1 MSNVLSGGVLVYSE
15 YDEGAVHPVAFELL
29 GKSREIADK
38 LKVEVW
44 SVLVGYRIGDDIAH
58 ELIYYGADR
67 VFVYDHPKLEC
78 FDPILYK
85 DVLVDLVKKVN
96 PSVFLFGA
104 TPLGRSLAPRVA
116 AAIGAGLTADCID
129 IQVDEYGNIIQV
141 RPAFTGNILAYIKTS
156 SYPVMSTIRYRVMKP
171 SSRDTSRIGEITRL
185 TLSLEKNSGF
195 KILGRI
201 SRKSVDLAKADIIV
215 AGGRGFKRKEDLKML
230 EDLASLIGGVVGVSR
245 PLVDEGWMPRERQI
259 GFSGNTVKPKLYIAF
274 GISGSPQHIA
284 GMRGSEVIV
293 AVNIDP
299 SAPIF
304 RIADYGIVGD
314 LYEVIPKL
322 IEELSRIKRV

>member
-1 MSNVLSGGVLVYSE
+1 MNGGLSDGVLVYSE
-15 YDEGAVHPVAFELL
+15 YDEGVIHPVVFELL
-29 GKSREIADK
+29 GKSREIADR

-44 SVLVGYRIGDDIAH
+44 SVIIGYRINDDTAR

-67 VFVYDHPKLEC
+67 VFVYDHPKLEH

-85 DVLVDLVKKVN
+85 DVLVDLVKQVD

-116 AAIGAGLTADCID
+116 AAIGTGLTADCVD
-129 IQVDEYGNIIQV
+129 IQVDERGDIVQI
-141 RPAFTGNILAYIKTS
+141 RPAFTGNILAYIRTS
-156 SYPVMSTIRYRVMKP
+156 SRPVMSTVRYRVMKM
-171 SSRDTSRIGEITRL
+171 SSRDTSRIGWIIRL
-185 TLSLEKNSGF
+185 TPMIGGDSGF
-195 KILGRI
+195 KLLGRI
-201 SRKSVDLAKADIIV
+201 SRRSVDLTKADIVV
-215 AGGRGFKRKEDLKML
+215 AGGRGFKRRDDLRML

-284 GMRGSEVIV
+284 GMRGSEVVV

-322 IEELSRIKRV
+322 IEELNRIKRV

>member
-1 MSNVLSGGVLVYSE
+1 MNSSLSDGVMVYSE
-15 YDEGAVHPVAFELL
+15 YAEGVIHPVTFELL
-29 GKSREIADK
+29 GKSREIADR

-44 SVLVGYRIGDDIAH
+44 GVIIGYRVKDDEVR

-67 VFVYDHPKLEC
+67 VFVYDHPKLEY
-78 FDPILYK
+78 FDPMIYK
-85 DVLVDLVKKVN
+85 DILVDLAKQVN
-96 PSVFLFGA
+96 PSALFFGA

-116 AAIGAGLTADCID
+116 VALDTGLTADCID
-129 IQVDEYGNIIQV
+129 IQVDEYGNIVQV
-141 RPAFTGNILAYIKTS
+141 RPAFTGNIIAYIRTS
-156 SYPVMSTIRYRVMKP
+156 SRPVMSTVRYRVMRMP
-171 SSRDTSRIGEITRL
+171 NRDTSRVGKIIRMTPRIDRD
-185 TLSLEKNSGF
+185 SGLRV
-195 KILGRI
+195 LGRV
-201 SRKSVDLAKADIIV
+201 SRRSVDLAKADVIV
-215 AGGRGFKRKEDLKML
+215 AGGRGFKKKEDLKML

-259 GFSGNTVKPKLYIAF
+259 GFSGNTVKPRLYMAF

-284 GMRGSEVIV
+284 GMRGSEIIV

-304 RIADYGIVGD
+304 RIADYGVVGD

-322 IEELSRIKRV
+322 IEELSKVKRV

>member
-1 MSNVLSGGVLVYSE
+1 MFSNGVLVYSE
-15 YDEGAVHPVAFELL
+15 YDEGAIHPVAFELL
-29 GKSREIADK
+29 GKSREIADR
-38 LKVEVW
+38 LSVEVW
-44 SVLVGYRIGDDIAH
+44 GVIIGYRIGDDKAR

-67 VFVYDHPKLEC
+67 VFVYDHPRLEY
-78 FDPILYK
+78 FDPVIYR
-85 DVLVDLVKKVN
+85 DVLVDLVKRVN

-129 IQVDEYGNIIQV
+129 IQVDENGDIIQV

-156 SYPVMSTIRYRVMKP
+156 SRPVMSTVRYRVMKMP
-171 SSRDTSRIGEITRL
+171 DRDTSRVGEIIRL
-185 TLSLEKNSGF
+185 VPNLERDSG
-195 KILGRI
+195 IRVLGRI
-201 SRKSVDLAKADIIV
+201 SRRSVDLSRADIVV
-215 AGGRGFKRKEDLKML
+215 AGGRGFKRREDLKML
-230 EDLASLIGGVVGVSR
+230 EDLASILGGVVGVSR
-245 PLVDEGWMPRERQI
+245 PLVDEGWMPRERQV
-259 GFSGNTVKPKLYIAF
+259 GFSGNTVKPRLYMAF

-284 GMRGSEVIV
+284 GMRGSEVVV

-304 RIADYGIVGD
+304 RIADYGVIGD

-322 IEELSRIKRV
+322 IEELSRIKRG

>member
-1 MSNVLSGGVLVYSE
+1 MFSNGVLVYSE
-15 YDEGAVHPVAFELL
+15 YDEGAIHPVAFELL
-29 GKSREIADK
+29 GKSREIADR
-38 LKVEVW
+38 LSVEVW
-44 SVLVGYRIGDDIAH
+44 GVIIGYRIGDDKAR

-67 VFVYDHPKLEC
+67 VFVYDHPRLEY
-78 FDPILYK
+78 FDPVIYR
-85 DVLVDLVKKVN
+85 DVLVDLVKRVN

-129 IQVDEYGNIIQV
+129 IQVDENGDIIQV

-156 SYPVMSTIRYRVMKP
+156 SRPVMSTVRYRVMKMP
-171 SSRDTSRIGEITRL
+171 DRDTSRVGEIIRL
-185 TLSLEKNSGF
+185 VPNLERDSG
-195 KILGRI
+195 IRVLGRI
-201 SRKSVDLAKADIIV
+201 SRRSVDLSRADIVV
-215 AGGRGFKRKEDLKML
+215 AGGRGFKRREDLKML
-230 EDLASLIGGVVGVSR
+230 EDLASILGGVVGVSR
-245 PLVDEGWMPRERQI
+245 PLVDEGWMPRERQV
-259 GFSGNTVKPKLYIAF
+259 GFSGNTVKPRLYMAF

-284 GMRGSEVIV
+284 GMRDSEVVV

-304 RIADYGIVGD
+304 RIADYGVIGD

-322 IEELSRIKRV
+322 IEELSRIKRG

>member
-1 MSNVLSGGVLVYSE
+1 MFSNGVLVYSE
-15 YDEGAVHPVAFELL
+15 YDEGAIHPVAFELL
-29 GKSREIADK
+29 GKSREIAGR
-38 LKVEVW
+38 LGVEVW
-44 SVLVGYRIGDDIAH
+44 GVIIGYRVGDDKAR

-67 VFVYDHPKLEC
+67 VFVYDHPRLEY
-78 FDPILYK
+78 FDPVLYR
-85 DVLVDLVKKVN
+85 DVLVDLVERVN

-129 IQVDEYGNIIQV
+129 IQVDENGDIIQV

-156 SYPVMSTIRYRVMKP
+156 SRPVMSTVRYRVMKMP
-171 SSRDTSRIGEITRL
+171 NRDTGRVGEIIRL
-185 TLSLEKNSGF
+185 ASNLERDSG
-195 KILGRI
+195 IRVLGRI
-201 SRKSVDLAKADIIV
+201 SRRSVDLSRADIVV
-215 AGGRGFKRKEDLKML
+215 AGGRGFKRREDLKML
-230 EDLASLIGGVVGVSR
+230 EDLANLLGGVVGVSR
-245 PLVDEGWMPRERQI
+245 PLVDEGWMPRERQV
-259 GFSGNTVKPKLYIAF
+259 GFSGNTVKPRLYMAF

-284 GMRGSEVIV
+284 GMRGSEVVV

-304 RIADYGIVGD
+304 RIADYGVIGD

-322 IEELSRIKRV
+322 IEELSRIKRG

>member
-1 MSNVLSGGVLVYSE
+1 MNSSLSDGVIVYSE
-15 YDEGAVHPVAFELL
+15 YTEGVIHPVTFELL
-29 GKSREIADK
+29 GKSREIADR

-44 SVLVGYRIGDDIAH
+44 GVIIGYRIKDDEVR

-78 FDPILYK
+78 FDPVIYK
-85 DVLVDLVKKVN
+85 DILVDLAKQVN
-96 PSVFLFGA
+96 PSALFFGA

-116 AAIGAGLTADCID
+116 VALDTGLTADCID
-129 IQVDEYGNIIQV
+129 IQVDEYGNIVQV
-141 RPAFTGNILAYIKTS
+141 RPAFTGNIIAYIRTS
-156 SYPVMSTIRYRVMKP
+156 SRPVMSTVRYRVMRMP
-171 SSRDTSRIGEITRL
+171 NRDTSRVGEIIRMTPRIDR
-185 TLSLEKNSGF
+185 NSGLRV
-195 KILGRI
+195 LGRV
-201 SRKSVDLAKADIIV
+201 SRRSVDLAKADVIV
-215 AGGRGFKRKEDLKML
+215 AGGRGFKKKEDLKML
-230 EDLASLIGGVVGVSR
+230 EDLASLIGGVVGASR

-259 GFSGNTVKPKLYIAF
+259 GFSGNTVKPRLYMAF

-284 GMRGSEVIV
+284 GMRGSEIIV

-322 IEELSRIKRV
+322 IEELSKVKRV